1 MRQQTEWTEI
11 LAVIGL
17 TVALGLLAPG
27 PRPRP
32 PVSATAA
39 PAAVSDT
46 VVRDGTAP
54 PVTVP
59 VTSPR

>member
-1 MRQQTEWTEI
+1 MRRPEWTEI

-27 PRPRP
+27 PRPRS

-39 PAAVSDT
+39 PADVSDLAVRGGT
-46 VVRDGTAP
+46 VRP

>member
-1 MRQQTEWTEI
+1 MRRPERTEI

-27 PRPRP
+27 PRPRS

-46 VVRDGTAP
+46 TARDGTP
-54 PVTVP
+54 PPSVTVP
-59 VTSPR
+59 VNSPR

>member
-1 MRQQTEWTEI
+1 MRRPEWTEI

-27 PRPRP
+27 PRPRT
-32 PVSATAA
+32 PVSAIAP
-39 PAAVSDT
+39 PAAVSDP
-46 VVRDGTAP
+46 VARDGTAP
-54 PVTVP
+54 LVTVP

>member
-1 MRQQTEWTEI
+1 MRRPEWTEI

-27 PRPRP
+27 PRPRST
-32 PVSATAA
+32 VSATAV

-46 VVRDGTAP
+46 VMRDGTVLP

-59 VTSPR
+59 VNSPR

>member
-1 MRQQTEWTEI
+1 MRRPEWTEI

-27 PRPRP
+27 PRPRS

-39 PAAVSDT
+39 PVGVSDA
-46 VVRDGTAP
+46 VAPDGTAP

-59 VTSPR
+59 ETSPR

>member
-1 MRQQTEWTEI
+1 MRRPEWTEI

-27 PRPRP
+27 PRLRP

-39 PAAVSDT
+39 PDT
-46 VVRDGTAP
+46 VVRNGPAP
-54 PVTVP
+54 PAVP
-59 VTSPR
+59 VPVNSPR

>member
-1 MRQQTEWTEI
+1 MRQPEWTEI

-46 VVRDGTAP
+46 VARDGTAS

>member
-1 MRQQTEWTEI
+1 MRRPEWTEI

-27 PRPRP
+27 PRSRP

-39 PAAVSDT
+39 PAAASDT

-54 PVTVP
+54 APITMP
-59 VTSPR
+59 VTSPL

>member
-1 MRQQTEWTEI
+1 MRQPEWTEI

-17 TVALGLLAPG
+17 TAALGLLAPG

-39 PAAVSDT
+39 PAAVSAT
-46 VVRDGTAP
+46 VARDGTAS

>member
-1 MRQQTEWTEI
+1 MRRPEWTEI

-27 PRPRP
+27 PRPRS

-39 PAAVSDT
+39 PAAVSD
-46 VVRDGTAP
+46 VAVRDGTAPP

>member
-1 MRQQTEWTEI
+1 MRRPEWMEI

-27 PRPRP
+27 PRPRS

-46 VVRDGTAP
+46 MARDGMAA

>member
-1 MRQQTEWTEI
+1 MRQPEWTEI

-17 TVALGLLAPG
+17 TVALGLVAPG

-32 PVSATAA
+32 SVSATAA

-46 VVRDGTAP
+46 WRATAQR
-54 PVTVP
+54 
-59 VTSPR
+59 SRLRCR